1 MLRHLVET
9 TGDDRMGVVVV
20 VSLFADTTIQ
30 GNHFCI
36 TNNTVMTISMI
47 VAMGRN
53 RAIGKGGDL
62 IWHLSADLR
71 HFKEVTMGK
80 TVVMG
85 RKTYESLPHKRPL
98 PGRRNVILS
107 ERMEQAPDGF
117 ELVGSVEQVVSAFA
131 DCDELMIMGGGSIYE
146 QFLPLA
152 NRLYL
157 TKLDKSF
164 DGDTF
169 FPVVNFDEWQL
180 VDLQV
185 IDDDP
190 QVDFSY
196 RFEVWERLAQ

>member
-1 MLRHLVET
+1 
-9 TGDDRMGVVVV
+9 
-20 VSLFADTTIQ
+20 
-30 GNHFCI
+30 
-36 TNNTVMTISMI
+36 MTISMI
-47 VAMGRN
+47 VAMASN

-71 HFKEVTMGK
+71 HFKQVTMGK

-85 RKTYESLPHKRPL
+85 RKTFESLPGRRPL

-107 ERMEQAPDGF
+107 ERMEQAPEGF
-117 ELVGSVEQVVSAFA
+117 ELASSVEQVIRDYA
-131 DCDELMIMGGGSIYE
+131 DCEEIMIMGGGSIYE

-157 TKLDKSF
+157 TRLDKSF
-164 DGDTF
+164 EADTF
-169 FPVVNFDEWQL
+169 FPVINFEDWQL

-185 IDDDP
+185 FDDDP

-196 RFEVWERLAQ
+196 RFETWERFAKS

>member
-1 MLRHLVET
+1 
-9 TGDDRMGVVVV
+9 
-20 VSLFADTTIQ
+20 
-30 GNHFCI
+30 
-36 TNNTVMTISMI
+36 MI
-47 VAMGRN
+47 VAMARN

-62 IWHLSADLR
+62 IWHLSADLK
-71 HFKEVTMGK
+71 HFKQVTMGK

-85 RKTYESLPHKRPL
+85 RKTYESLPGKRPL

-107 ERMEQAPDGF
+107 ERMEMAPEGF
-117 ELVGSVEQVVSAFA
+117 ELANSVEQVIRGCA
-131 DCDELMIMGGGSIYE
+131 DSEEVMIMGGGSIYE

-157 TKLDKSF
+157 TRLDKSF
-164 DGDTF
+164 EADTF
-169 FPVVNFDEWQL
+169 FPVINFEDWQL

-196 RFEVWERLAQ
+196 RFEVWDRKINLQS

>member
-1 MLRHLVET
+1 
-9 TGDDRMGVVVV
+9 
-20 VSLFADTTIQ
+20 
-30 GNHFCI
+30 
-36 TNNTVMTISMI
+36 MI
-47 VAMGRN
+47 VAMARN

-62 IWHLSADLR
+62 IWHLSADLK
-71 HFKEVTMGK
+71 HFKQVTMGK

-85 RKTYESLPHKRPL
+85 RKTYESLPGKRPL

-107 ERMEQAPDGF
+107 ERMETAPEGF
-117 ELVGSVEQVVSAFA
+117 ELANSVEQVIRSCA
-131 DCDELMIMGGGSIYE
+131 DSEEVMIMGGGSIYE

-157 TKLDKSF
+157 TRLDKSF
-164 DGDTF
+164 EADTF
-169 FPVVNFDEWQL
+169 FPVINFEDWQL

-196 RFEVWERLAQ
+196 RFEVWDRKINLQS

>member
-1 MLRHLVET
+1 
-9 TGDDRMGVVVV
+9 
-20 VSLFADTTIQ
+20 
-30 GNHFCI
+30 
-36 TNNTVMTISMI
+36 MI

-62 IWHLSADLR
+62 IWHLSADLK
-71 HFKEVTMGK
+71 HFKQVTMGK

-85 RKTYESLPHKRPL
+85 RKTYESLPGRRPL

-107 ERMEQAPDGF
+107 ERMDQAPEGF
-117 ELVGSVEQVVSAFA
+117 ELANSVEQVMRDYA
-131 DCDELMIMGGGSIYE
+131 DCDEIMIMGGGSIYE

-157 TKLDKSF
+157 TRLDKSF
-164 DGDTF
+164 EADTF
-169 FPVVNFDEWQL
+169 FPVINFEDWLL

-185 IDDDP
+185 FDDDP

-196 RFEVWERLAQ
+196 RFEVWDRKS

>member
-1 MLRHLVET
+1 
-9 TGDDRMGVVVV
+9 
-20 VSLFADTTIQ
+20 
-30 GNHFCI
+30 
-36 TNNTVMTISMI
+36 MI
-47 VAMGRN
+47 VAMARN

-62 IWHLSADLR
+62 IWHLSADLK
-71 HFKEVTMGK
+71 HFKQVTMGK

-85 RKTYESLPHKRPL
+85 RKTYESLPGKRPL

-107 ERMEQAPDGF
+107 ERMETAPEGF
-117 ELVGSVEQVVSAFA
+117 ELANSVEQVIGSCA
-131 DCDELMIMGGGSIYE
+131 DSEEVMIMGGGSIYE

-157 TKLDKSF
+157 TRLDKSF
-164 DGDTF
+164 EADTF
-169 FPVVNFDEWQL
+169 FPVINFEDWQL

-196 RFEVWERLAQ
+196 RFEVWDRKINLQS